1 MKKNTILES
10 KKAERAFIKDEKRRL
25 RFEKKEQKH
34 FKHRI
39 NEICPLSHLKV
50 GQTGEVLSFEND
62 NKALR
67 RRLLDMGVTKGVQIS
82 IRRISPLGDPID
94 VSLRGYDLC
103 LRKNDMDGII
113 VKVVS

>member
-1 MKKNTILES
+1 MQKDKKYQKKLEKEE
-10 KKAERAFIKDEKRRL
+10 KKRL
-25 RFEKKEQKH
+25 KFEKKEQKH

-50 GQTGEVLSFEND
+50 NQIGEVMSLNT
-62 NKALR
+62 NNQALR
-67 RRLLDMGVTKGVQIS
+67 RRLMDMGVTKGVEIE

-103 LRKNDMDGII
+103 LRKVDMDDIQ
-113 VKVVS
+113 VKVVK

>member
-1 MKKNTILES
+1 MQNLQTEDKKYQ
-10 KKAERAFIKDEKRRL
+10 KKLQKEEKKRL
-25 RFEKKEQKH
+25 KFEKKEQKH
-34 FKHRI
+34 FKHRL

-50 GQTGEVLSFEND
+50 KQIGEVLSLNND

-67 RRLLDMGVTKGVQIS
+67 RRLMDMGVTKGVQIE

-103 LRKNDMDGII
+103 LRKVDMDGIQ
-113 VKVVS
+113 VKVVK

>member
-1 MKKNTILES
+1 MQKFVIEDKKYQKRLQKEE
-10 KKAERAFIKDEKRRL
+10 KKRL
-25 RFEKKEQKH
+25 KFEKKEQKH
-34 FKHRI
+34 FKHRL

-50 GQTGEVLSFEND
+50 NQIGEVISLNTN

-67 RRLLDMGVTKGVQIS
+67 RRLMDMGVTKGVDIE

-103 LRKNDMDGII
+103 LRKIDMDDIQ
-113 VKVVS
+113 VKVVK